1 MSTWGQLL
9 ARLQELR
16 QQGRADAFDIIRREA
31 LLDLHNYTGRNVVL
45 YASGHLQKP
54 GVAPNL
60 LAITNEDVEGFMEV
74 FHGLSG
80 NSLDLVLHS
89 PGGRVEATEAIVK
102 YIRSKFRHIR
112 AIIPHEA
119 MSAATMLACA
129 ADEIIMGRQ
138 SYLGP
143 IDPQFQLQTSL
154 GVQSVPAQ
162 AILDQFARAKRE
174 CTEDRANLA
183 VWVPSLQQ
191 YGPALLEQCEHAKAL
206 SQELVTTWLTTWMF
220 RRSRQRQERA
230 ETIAMAL
237 AKHETWRTHGR
248 PLGLSYLRSL
258 RMKALPLESD
268 QKLQDKVLTVY
279 HATMH
284 TCRYSSYKNYRK
296 PTWNGFHQVV
306 TRGYRWDAP
315 SSTTSSAYTAPATR
329 KLHTLALQELLGG
342 REFTANPLIN
352 SGSCI

>member
-1 MSTWGQLL
+1 MPTWGQLL
-9 ARLQELR
+9 GRLRELR
-16 QQGRADAFDIIRREA
+16 QQGRTDAFDVIRREA

-54 GVAPNL
+54 RVAPEL
-60 LAITNEDVEGFMEV
+60 LIITNEDIEGFMEV

-80 NSLDLVLHS
+80 TSLDLILHS
-89 PGGRVEATEAIVK
+89 PGGRAEATEAIVN
-102 YIRSKFRHIR
+102 YLRSKFQHIR
-112 AIIPHEA
+112 AIIPHEG

-143 IDPQFQLQTSL
+143 IDPQFQLQTPL

-183 VWVPSLQQ
+183 VWIPSLQQ

-206 SQELVTTWLTTWMF
+206 SKELVSTWLATWMF
-220 RRSRQRQERA
+220 RRSRQRKKRA
-230 ETIAMAL
+230 ETVAEAL
-237 AKHETWRTHGR
+237 AAHEVWRTHGR
-248 PLGLSYLRSL
+248 PLSLDYLKSRPL
-258 RMKALPLESD
+258 RMKVVALESD
-268 QKLQDKVLTVY
+268 QQLQDKVLTIY

-284 TCRYSSYKNYRK
+284 TFGGTTATKIIENHHGRAFIKHAREVVVEIPRPPQPPP
-296 PTWNGFHQVV
+296 PTQPEQPEN
-306 TRGYRWDAP
+306 P
-315 SSTTSSAYTAPATR
+315 S
-329 KLHTLALQELLGG
+329 
-342 REFTANPLIN
+342 
-352 SGSCI
+352 

>member
-1 MSTWGQLL
+1 MPTWGQLL

-16 QQGRADAFDIIRREA
+16 QEGRTDAFDVIRREA
-31 LLDLHNYTGRNVVL
+31 LLELYNYTGRNVVL

-54 GVAPNL
+54 RVAPEL
-60 LAITNEDVEGFMEV
+60 LTITNEDIEGFMEV
-74 FHGLSG
+74 LYGLSG
-80 NSLDLVLHS
+80 DSLDLVLHS

-112 AIIPHEA
+112 VIVPHEG

-129 ADEIIMGRQ
+129 ANEIIMGRQ

-174 CTEDRANLA
+174 CTENRANLA
-183 VWVPSLQQ
+183 VWLPSLQQ

-206 SQELVTTWLTTWMF
+206 SKELVTTWLATWMF
-220 RRSRQRQERA
+220 RRSRQRKERA
-230 ETIAMAL
+230 EAIANAL
-237 AKHETWRTHGR
+237 AAHEVWRTHGR
-248 PLGLSYLRSL
+248 PLDLIYLRSL
-258 RMKALPLESD
+258 RMKVVSLESD
-268 QKLQDKVLTVY
+268 QQLQDKVLTLY

-284 TCRYSSYKNYRK
+284 TFGGTAATKIIENQLGRAFIKLS
-296 PTWNGFHQVV
+296 QEVV
-306 TRGYRWDAP
+306 VGIPQPPQPPQPQQPERSP
-315 SSTTSSAYTAPATR
+315 
-329 KLHTLALQELLGG
+329 
-342 REFTANPLIN
+342 
-352 SGSCI
+352 